1 MKGFLG
7 VYWRT
12 GILIQSH
19 QETLEPSEISDKDDE
34 LSYALGKEVRRAI
47 LLKISLGET
56 THGRILELS
65 TYLCLWHW
73 LRRLNGI
80 LLWCDRFAV
89 LL

>member
-12 GILIQSH
+12 RILTQSH
-19 QETLEPSEISDKDDE
+19 QETLVPSEISDKDDE

-47 LLKISLGET
+47 LLKISSGET

-65 TYLCLWHW
+65 TQCFVASFKHVCYESQP
-73 LRRLNGI
+73 
-80 LLWCDRFAV
+80 
-89 LL
+89 